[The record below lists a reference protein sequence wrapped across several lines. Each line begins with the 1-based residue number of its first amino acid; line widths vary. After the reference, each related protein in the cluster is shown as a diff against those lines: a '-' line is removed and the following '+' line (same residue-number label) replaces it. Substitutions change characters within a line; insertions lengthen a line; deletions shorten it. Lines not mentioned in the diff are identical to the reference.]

1 VSTTRRARS
10 NRALVAALALIG
22 LHGALAW
29 IAREPGVLTGQ
40 DDAEYI
46 LLAESLLDGGYNDL
60 FRVDSPPHRTYPP
73 VYPAAL
79 AAWGTFAGRGFDSLV
94 ALNVAVS
101 AAALIVLFGALRRLT
116 SDALA
121 LTTIALLA
129 INPELIRFAGGVR
142 SEPLFMLL
150 TLVALAALV
159 PADAARA
166 ASTGAA
172 EAEPRVGRRSEATW
186 LAIAIGAALL
196 AALTRSVGVTVMAA
210 IGLHWLLQK
219 RWTLV
224 AVPAGVATI
233 AVAAWLAWTALGTDQ
248 FVGSSYMAEL
258 RVLWTGTDWTGPLPG
273 RALRWS
279 RLYLVQGLPTALALP
294 AIPGTPVDNVVQLA
308 CFGAVGAVGLT
319 VLLKRWRAAAL
330 WVIVYA
336 SFLAIWLF
344 YVDRF
349 VAPVAPLLVASVL
362 IGAHTTGRRVG
373 QRAGVALPAAAAL
386 ILAVGATLMTASLL
400 REHAGCDRAGRYPD
414 PACMSE
420 DQRSYFDALRWIDA
434 NTPADA
440 VFLTAKPGA
449 LYVYT
454 GRRSIAFDRSA
465 REPEPTFIEFVR
477 DAGAEWIL
485 LGSLHNQEPARLAR
499 RMKANC
505 ERLRVAAVFPPRTWL
520 FRIEEGDTD
529 AAGACDAIDAYAAAN
544 ADNRLG
550 ETR

>member
-1 VSTTRRARS
+1 
-10 NRALVAALALIG
+10 VAALALVS

-40 DDAEYI
+40 DDTEYM

-94 ALNVAVS
+94 TLNVAVS
-101 AAALIVLFGALRRLT
+101 AAALLVLFGVLRRLT
-116 SDALA
+116 GDALA
-121 LTTIALLA
+121 LTTVALLA
-129 INPELIRFAGGVR
+129 INPGLIRLAGGIR

-150 TLVALAALV
+150 TLVALAALL

-166 ASTGAA
+166 AMPGAA
-172 EAEPRVGRRSEATW
+172 ESEPRTGRRREATW
-186 LAIAIGAALL
+186 LVITIGAALL
-196 AALTRSVGVTVMAA
+196 ATLTRSVGVTVMAA
-210 IGLHWLLQK
+210 IGLHWLLLQK

-224 AVPAGVATI
+224 AVPAAVATI
-233 AVAAWLAWTALGTDQ
+233 AVAAWLAWTALGTEQ

-258 RVLWTGTDWTGPLPG
+258 RVLWTGTEWTGPLPG
-273 RALRWS
+273 RALRWT
-279 RLYLVQGLPTALALP
+279 RLYLVHGLPTALALP
-294 AIPGTPVDNVVQLA
+294 AIPGTTVDNLVQLT
-308 CFGAVGAVGLT
+308 CFGAAGAVGLT

-330 WVIVYA
+330 WIIVYA

-349 VAPVAPLLVASVL
+349 VVPVAPLLVASVL

-386 ILAVGATLMTASLL
+386 ILAVGATVMTASLL
-400 REHAGCDRAGRYPD
+400 RERTGCDRGGRYPD

-485 LGSLHNQEPARLAR
+485 LGSLHNQEPARLAG
-499 RMKANC
+499 RMKINC

-520 FRIEEGDTD
+520 FRIEEGGTD
-529 AAGACDAIDAYAAAN
+529 DAGACVAIDAYTAAT
-544 ADNRLG
+544 ADDTFGRP
-550 ETR
+550 R

>member
-1 VSTTRRARS
+1 VSRTRRARS
-10 NRALVAALALIG
+10 NRALVAALALIS

-40 DDAEYI
+40 DDTEYI

-101 AAALIVLFGALRRLT
+101 AAALIVLFGVLRRLT

-121 LTTIALLA
+121 LTTVALLA
-129 INPELIRFAGGVR
+129 INPELIRFAGGIR

-150 TLVALAALV
+150 TLVALAALL
-159 PADAARA
+159 PADAARG
-166 ASTGAA
+166 ASTRAA
-172 EAEPRVGRRSEATW
+172 AAEPRMRRSEATW

-258 RVLWTGTDWTGPLPG
+258 RLVWTGTDWTGPLPG
-273 RALRWS
+273 RALNWS
-279 RLYLVQGLPTALALP
+279 RLYLVHGLPTALALP
-294 AIPGTPVDNVVQLA
+294 TIPGTPVDNVVQLA

-344 YVDRF
+344 HVDRF
-349 VAPVAPLLVASVL
+349 VVPVAPLLVAAVL

-386 ILAVGATLMTASLL
+386 ILGVGATLMTASLL
-400 REHAGCDRAGRYPD
+400 RENAGCDRAGRYPD

-465 REPEPTFIEFVR
+465 REPAPTFIESVR
-477 DAGAEWIL
+477 SAGAGWIL
-485 LGSLHNQEPARLAR
+485 LGSLHNQEPALLAR

-520 FRIEEGDTD
+520 FRIDEGDMD
-529 AAGACDAIDAYAAAN
+529 EAGACDAIDAYAAAN
-544 ADNRLG
+544 DDNRFG